1 MVDEVGVGG
10 STGFRTAP
18 FVGRRAE
25 LAVLH
30 ARLAAA
36 VRVEPSVVS
45 VEGPPGIGKTALVD
59 RFLAEANAGA
69 THAAA
74 AEPGPGLRVLRVSGD
89 ETETLLSYG
98 VVEQFARAAGPAG
111 RPLAPP
117 DATADFP
124 ATDPGKIEPGP
135 LDDPVTVGTRIL
147 RMLDALGRD
156 GALVLV
162 LDDAHWADLPSL
174 RALIFALRRLVADQL
189 LAVVVTR
196 DDAVPLLPDSLRRL
210 VTGHRGT
217 VLRLA
222 GLGEDDLRDLAVL
235 LGVDGPAATAR
246 AAHTLRAATGGS
258 PLHARALLEEF
269 PGRQWGSGSEA
280 VPAPRSFRV
289 LVADRCR
296 GTGPATLA
304 LLEAAAVLG
313 SGAELSVAA
322 RLAEVADPLA
332 ALDEAAKL
340 DLLVP
345 AERPGRRPVAF
356 PHPLVRAA
364 VYDGIGPARC
374 AALHTAAARSAA
386 ADGDVVGALRHRV
399 AAATG
404 PDADLAADLA
414 AVAQHEAQRHAW
426 PAAAAHLVQ
435 AARLDPDRDRAQQR
449 LLGGVNWMLLT
460 GDVAQAGTFADEVGG
475 FPPGPLRDSVLG
487 FLARARGDPAAA
499 GELLGSAWA
508 RCAPGAG
515 DEAGSAVGPEVAATI
530 ALQNAVHRYGRLDGA
545 GTVAW
550 SRRALALAGPDTP
563 TNHAARTYL
572 AYGLAYTGA
581 AAEAYAA
588 SEGAAERPDA
598 PAYAWLQPR
607 SARGLLRLVDDDLDG
622 ARDDLASAAAGAS
635 ALGVSA
641 TASFC
646 LAYLARA
653 EYFAGAWDDAVVHAD
668 RAVAVATEADLDF
681 VSAMALAVAA
691 LVPAARG
698 DRAGAEALLREASRP
713 GDYERSVA
721 SVGLARAR
729 LAEARADPEGVLAAL
744 EPLRALPFRDAV
756 DEPGFWA
763 WPDLYAEAL
772 VALGRVADAD
782 VMLVPHEER
791 AAARGRSSPIARLAR
806 ARGRVEAAAGRPE
819 AAEAA
824 FDRALAA
831 LDRVSLPFERA
842 RVELAAGAFLRRAG
856 RRRRAVALLETAHQ
870 RFRVLGAAPYAERC
884 VSELAASGLHPA
896 DRGDRYRA
904 GLTSQELVV
913 ARLAAAGR
921 SNREVAG
928 ELVVSV
934 KTVEFH
940 LRNVFH
946 KLGVTSRRELGA
958 RLAAL
963 DEA

>member
-1 MVDEVGVGG
+1 MVVGVGAG
-10 STGFRTAP
+10 GAAGARTA

-25 LAVLH
+25 LALLH
-30 ARLAAA
+30 DRLAAA
-36 VRVEPSVVS
+36 IRGEPAIVS
-45 VEGPPGIGKTALVD
+45 VEGPPGIGKTALID
-59 RFLAEANAGA
+59 RFLAEATTAG
-69 THAAA
+69 
-74 AEPGPGLRVLRVSGD
+74 GPVPRVLRVSGD

-98 VVEQFARAAGPAG
+98 VVEQLARAAGLSGHVLASPDPAG
-111 RPLAPP
+111 SV
-117 DATADFP
+117 DAL
-124 ATDPGKIEPGP
+124 DPRTIERP
-135 LDDPVTVGTRIL
+135 LDDPVTVGIRIL
-147 RMLDALGRD
+147 QVLDALGHD
-156 GALVLV
+156 GSLVLV

-210 VTGHRGT
+210 VTGHRGA

-222 GLGEDDLRDLAVL
+222 GLGEDDLRDLAEL
-235 LGVDGPAATAR
+235 LGVGGPAATAR
-246 AAHTLRAATGGS
+246 AARTLRSATGGN
-258 PLHARALLEEF
+258 PLYARALLEEF
-269 PGRQWGSGSEA
+269 PGRQWEDGST
-280 VPAPRSFRV
+280 VPPAPRSFRL

-296 GTGPATLA
+296 GAAPATLA
-304 LLEAAAVLG
+304 LVEAAAVLG
-313 SGAELSVAA
+313 SGVELTAAA
-322 RLAEVADPLA
+322 RLAGVTDPLA
-332 ALDEAAKL
+332 ALDEAVKL

-345 AERPGRRPVAF
+345 VERHGRRPVAF

-364 VYDGIGPARC
+364 VHDELGPARR
-374 AALHTAAARSAA
+374 AVLHAAAARTAA
-386 ADGDVVGALRHRV
+386 ADGDVAGALRHRV
-399 AAATG
+399 AAAAG
-404 PDADLAADLA
+404 PDGDLAADLA
-414 AVAQHEAQRHAW
+414 DRARQEAQRHAW
-426 PAAAAHLVQ
+426 PAAAVHLVE
-435 AARLDPDRDRAQQR
+435 AARLDPDRERAQQR
-449 LLGGVNWMLLT
+449 LLDGVNWMLLT
-460 GDVAQAGTFADEVGG
+460 GDVAQARTFADEVDG

-499 GELLGSAWA
+499 EQLLGSAWA
-508 RCAPGAG
+508 RCAPVGGA
-515 DEAGSAVGPEVAATI
+515 AGAPAEVAATI

-545 GTVAW
+545 GTVEW
-550 SRRALALAGPDTP
+550 SRRALALTGPDTP
-563 TNHAARTYL
+563 TSHAARTYL
-572 AYGLAYTGA
+572 AYGLGYTGA

-588 SEGAAERPDA
+588 TEAAVQRPGDQ
-598 PAYAWLQPR
+598 AYAWLQPR

-622 ARDDLASAAAGAS
+622 ARDDLGSAAVGAS

-668 RAVAVATEADLDF
+668 RAVAVSTEADLDF
-681 VSAMALAVAA
+681 VSAMASAVAA

-698 DRAGAEALLREASRP
+698 DYDDAEAHLRDASHP

-744 EPLRALPFRDAV
+744 EPLRTLPFRDAV

-763 WPDLYAEAL
+763 WSDLYAEAL
-772 VALGRVADAD
+772 VAVDRVADAD
-782 VMLVPHEER
+782 ALLVPHEER
-791 AAARGRSSPIARLAR
+791 AATRGRASPIARLAR
-806 ARGRVEAAAGRPE
+806 ARGRVEAAAGHPE

-824 FDRALAA
+824 YDRALAA

-842 RVELAAGAFLRRAG
+842 RVELAAGAFLRRTG
-856 RRRRAVALLETAHQ
+856 RRRRAVDLLETARQ
-870 RFRVLGAAPYAERC
+870 RFAVLRAVPYVQRC
-884 VSELAASGLHPA
+884 DRELTASGLHPA
-896 DRGDRYRA
+896 DRGAHHWA

-913 ARLAAAGR
+913 ARLVAAGR

-946 KLGVTSRRELGA
+946 KLGITSRRELGD
-958 RLAAL
+958 RLAVL
-963 DEA
+963 EAG